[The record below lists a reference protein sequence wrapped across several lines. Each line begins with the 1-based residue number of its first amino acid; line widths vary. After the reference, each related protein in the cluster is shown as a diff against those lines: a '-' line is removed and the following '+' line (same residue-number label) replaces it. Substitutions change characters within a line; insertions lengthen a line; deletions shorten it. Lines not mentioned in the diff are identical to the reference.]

1 MLPIIKIRVFKLT
14 ENNMDILIQQ
24 DTRLQFVIVRSFKH
38 NYIRMRPEIVFL
50 FIFLML
56 IVGCLRE
63 ETFDLDNEEDIAFME
78 EYAQRP
84 DVTITDSGL
93 MFRIVQEGDGD
104 SPAIDSR
111 VKVHFIAKM
120 VSGDVIGNSYI
131 NDTPLEFTINDP
143 VNPPIAGFAEG
154 LLLMQEGALFEL
166 VIPSEL
172 AYGDFPPPNS
182 VIYPGATIIME
193 VELLEILSENEE

>member
-1 MLPIIKIRVFKLT
+1 MNMRT
-14 ENNMDILIQQ
+14 EITFLF
-24 DTRLQFVIVRSFKH
+24 LFLFFVI
-38 NYIRMRPEIVFL
+38 
-50 FIFLML
+50 
-56 IVGCLRE
+56 GCLRE
-63 ETFDLDNEEDIAFME
+63 ETFDIDNEADIAFME

-84 DVTITDSGL
+84 DVTITASGL
-93 MFRIVQEGDGD
+93 MYRIIQEGDGN
-104 SPAIDSR
+104 SPVINSR
-111 VKVHFIAKM
+111 VKVHYTAKM

-143 VNPPIAGFAEG
+143 ANPPIAGFAEG
-154 LLLMQEGALFEL
+154 LLLMEEGALFEL

-172 AYGDFPPPNS
+172 AYGNMPPPNS

>member
-1 MLPIIKIRVFKLT
+1 MKT
-14 ENNMDILIQQ
+14 E
-24 DTRLQFVIVRSFKH
+24 TA
-38 NYIRMRPEIVFL
+38 FL
-50 FIFLML
+50 FILMFFMT
-56 IVGCLRE
+56 GCLRE
-63 ETFDLDNEEDIAFME
+63 ETFEVDNEADMAFME

-93 MFRIVQEGDGD
+93 MYRIIQEGDGD
-104 SPAIDSR
+104 SPAIDSH
-111 VKVHFIAKM
+111 VSVHYTAKM
-120 VSGDVIGNSYI
+120 VNGEVIGNSYI

-154 LLLMQEGALFEL
+154 LLLMQEGSLFEL

-172 AYGDFPPPNS
+172 AYGNFPPPNS

-193 VELLEILSENEE
+193 VELLKILSEIEEQVIGS